1 MKDQQHS
8 YRQIMKATSIF
19 GGVQVVQIV
28 IQVVRSK
35 FIAILLGPAGMGIAS
50 LLNSTTGLIAGITNF
65 GLETSAV
72 KDVAEA
78 DGTGDSHRISTIIVV
93 LKRLVWITGLLGT
106 VLTLILSQWLS
117 KITFGNTDYTLAF
130 VWISIT
136 LLFKQVS
143 TGQLVLLQGLRKI
156 QYLAKANLSGS
167 ILGLIITVP
176 LYYFYGIDAI
186 VPGIIITSLISLA
199 LSWYFS
205 RKVEIKKVK
214 VSGKQTIA
222 EGKNMLTMGFM
233 LSLSGLITLVCAYIV
248 RIYISNKGGISEV
261 GLYNAGFAIIN
272 TYVGMIFT
280 AMATDYY
287 PRLSAI
293 AHSNKLSKEI
303 INQQAEIALLILSPI
318 LIVFLVFIKWI
329 VVVLYST
336 KFVAIDVMID
346 WAALGMF
353 FKAASWSIAFILL
366 AKSASKLFFIN
377 ELIANTYTL
386 GLNLLGYYYWGLSG
400 LGISFML
407 GYLLYLIQ
415 IFIVSKIKYS
425 FNFNSSLIRIFLI
438 QFALALTCFVLIKV
452 VSKPYSYYI
461 GVVLIAAS
469 CWHSFRSLDE
479 RIGMRGIITDLK
491 NRYIKK

>member
-1 MKDQQHS
+1 M
-8 YRQIMKATSIF
+8 
-19 GGVQVVQIV
+19 VQIV
-28 IQVVRSK
+28 VQVVRSK
-35 FIAILLGPAGMGIAS
+35 FIAILLGPMGMGIAS
-50 LLNSTTGLIAGITNF
+50 LLNSTTSLIEGITNF

-78 DGTGDSHRISTIIVV
+78 DGSGNSHRVSTIIVV

-106 VLTLILSQWLS
+106 VLTLILSKWLS
-117 KITFGNTDYTLAF
+117 KITFGNTEYTLAF
-130 VWISIT
+130 VWISMT
-136 LLFKQVS
+136 LLFKQIS

-205 RKVEIKKVK
+205 KKIEIKKVI
-214 VSGKQTIA
+214 VSPEQTFA
-222 EGKNMLTMGFM
+222 QGKNMLTMGFM
-233 LSLSGLITLVCAYIV
+233 LSLSGLITLGSAYIV
-248 RIYISNKGGISEV
+248 RIYINNKGGLNEV

-293 AHSNKLSKEI
+293 AHSNKLSREI

-318 LIVFLVFIKWI
+318 LIAFLVFVKWI

-336 KFVAIDVMID
+336 KFVDVDVMIH
-346 WAALGMF
+346 WAAFGMF

-377 ELIANTYTL
+377 ELIANSYTL
-386 GLNLLGYYYWGLSG
+386 GLNILGYYYWGLSG

-407 GYLLYLIQ
+407 GYVLYLIQ
-415 IFIVSKIKYS
+415 IFIVSKIKYDFT
-425 FNFNSSLIRIFLI
+425 FNRSLIRIFLN
-438 QFALALTCFVLIKV
+438 QFALASACFILIKV
-452 VSKPYSYYI
+452 ASKPYSYLI
-461 GVVLIAAS
+461 GILLIAAS
-469 CWHSFRSLDE
+469 SWHSYRCLDE
-479 RIGMRGIITDLK
+479 RIGIRELVSDMK
-491 NRYIKK
+491 NRFIKE